1 MKGRVVRSRI
11 MKRRW
16 AAVAAGL
23 LLLAS
28 CADTDDGGSSGGGA
42 TGGDAK
48 SIAFFGFAKAN
59 SFSQAT
65 FEGVKEQAGK
75 EGGKAEFFDS
85 NFDPQ
90 TQVRQLQDAI
100 TSKRYGV
107 FILQANDGTAVVPAV
122 RKAVQS
128 GITVVVQFTPVGT
141 RYDTAEPQV
150 PGTISLVD
158 VPTRNGERLG
168 RLGVG
173 ACETVKDKPCQ
184 VAYLEGLK
192 TLPLDNAR
200 TKSVVKTLES
210 APDVKVVEQLEGGYT
225 RDSGRKA
232 MQDLLQAHPDVNV
245 VIGSSQALFGAESVA
260 KGKDIRYVGNG
271 ASRQAVTAVREGRW
285 YGIPYLPVK
294 TAGAKAAEL
303 GLAKARGEKV
313 PAATDMSS
321 LAPNGGVV
329 TKKEIASSGIT
340 GEYDE

>member
-1 MKGRVVRSRI
+1 MVRGH
-11 MKRRW
+11 W
-16 AAVAAGL
+16 VLAAAALAL
-23 LLLAS
+23 LTS
-28 CADTDDGGSSGGGA
+28 CADPDDGGASGGA
-42 TGGDAK
+42 GGDAK

-65 FEGVKEQAGK
+65 FEGVKEQAAK

-85 NFDPQ
+85 NFDAP

-100 TSKRYGV
+100 TSKRFGV
-107 FILQANDGTAVVPAV
+107 FVLQANDGAAVVPAV
-122 RKAVQS
+122 REAVRN
-128 GITVVVQFTPVGT
+128 GIAVVVQFTPVGT

-168 RLGVG
+168 RLGAG
-173 ACETVKDKPCQ
+173 ACETVEAEPCQ

-200 TKSVVKTLES
+200 TKAVVKTLEN
-210 APDVKVVEQLEGGYT
+210 APGVKVVAQIEGGYT

-232 MQDLLQAHPDVNV
+232 MQDLLQAHPDVDV
-245 VIGSSQALFGAESVA
+245 VIGSSQALFGAENVA
-260 KGKDIRYVGNG
+260 KGKDILYVGNG
-271 ASRQAVTAVREGRW
+271 ASRQAVSAVREGRW
-285 YGIPYLPVK
+285 YGIPYLPVR

-303 GLAKARGEKV
+303 GLAEARGENV
-313 PAATDMSS
+313 PASTEMSS
-321 LAPNGGVV
+321 LAPNDGVL
-329 TKKEIASSGIT
+329 TKDLIVSSGIT